1 MIARDPSPAGN
12 RERPTTAGYGRPD
25 GRRGVVI
32 IGRCTRADVAQL
44 CELTSCD
51 YVCRSMRARMGSVGG
66 EIGSGC
72 QSRWVDSGRLLVV
85 LAGPGLVCGLEM
97 GEEHQPPLLVRL
109 DVFVGEEAVV
119 DRDEGSA
126 VGWGEG
132 ELGSEYEIA
141 IERRGQSHTSTGRL
155 RNTSSLITRSH
166 DPSHGPNRGCP
177 PQPVD

>member
-1 MIARDPSPAGN
+1 MHRLGRRHLGTSGLVFPIARYAQIVV
-12 RERPTTAGYGRPD
+12 RAFAGYGRPD

-51 YVCRSMRARMGSVGG
+51 YACRSMRARMGSVGG

-141 IERRGQSHTSTGRL
+141 IERAD
-155 RNTSSLITRSH
+155 NPI
-166 DPSHGPNRGCP
+166 
-177 PQPVD
+177 PVPADSGTHRR